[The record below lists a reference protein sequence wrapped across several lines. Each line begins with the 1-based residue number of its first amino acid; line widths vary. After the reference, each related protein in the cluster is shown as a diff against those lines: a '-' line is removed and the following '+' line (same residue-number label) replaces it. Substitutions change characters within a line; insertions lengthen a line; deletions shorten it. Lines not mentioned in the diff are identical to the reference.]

1 MLGRKRPVRGSGP
14 VPSEAAGHAFAP
26 ARLCPAWQTAPEGNA
41 GTGSA
46 AAAGSEGPRVM
57 AKTQTKSQTT
67 SSRRSEQRK
76 LFTLEYATALCPHRT
91 LADNLA
97 TTFGLE
103 PVDPAAIREAIEEHT
118 VRSANALVDNLNE
131 KAMQIHLQ
139 RVVAAFVGSACGAGQ
154 FYGQKVSQARDI
166 TSRLANDDRDED
178 RGGPSGFEDKAA
190 RARLFAAEMGL
201 QAYALLAAAEG
212 AVSAYAHITGE
223 DWKPYEAPRPTSEAI
238 NRQSAT
244 TEMAAFAA

>member
-1 MLGRKRPVRGSGP
+1 
-14 VPSEAAGHAFAP
+14 
-26 ARLCPAWQTAPEGNA
+26 
-41 GTGSA
+41 
-46 AAAGSEGPRVM
+46 M

-166 TSRLANDDRDED
+166 TNSPGTNDIQPDLSPDGQQVAYSSGTNGLRDARIVVQDLHSGQTRAVTPASLGQEALDPSWLGERREEGILHSLPFKYAEVERGKELAQNVLLL
-178 RGGPSGFEDKAA
+178 SGDT
-190 RARLFAAEMGL
+190 
-201 QAYALLAAAEG
+201 
-212 AVSAYAHITGE
+212 VVV
-223 DWKPYEAPRPTSEAI
+223 P
-238 NRQSAT
+238 
-244 TEMAAFAA
+244 